1 MRRILASLL
10 LSAVVVSA
18 PAAALEEKSLSTYSR
33 ETWTPRDGLP
43 HNQVNGIAQTREG
56 YLWFATWEGV
66 VRYNG
71 QEFRSFGR
79 HNVPEIRDNGI
90 RSVRVAPG
98 GALVVATSRG
108 GASVLRGEAWSTY
121 GIAEGLAQ
129 DELATAIEDH
139 AGRLWAATESRGIT
153 RLHDGVATHF
163 GREQGLPSDDTF
175 ALLEDGAG
183 AIWVGTGDGVARIVN
198 DCTDGSAEGNIL
210 RCQIVE
216 QLALG
221 ETSLCVLRPE
231 GLPAEQVT
239 LNLSTAQLRSLQARP
254 GRWLRLAI
262 APEAVHIMPQ
272 RERRKSAQ
280 AM

>member
-1 MRRILASLL
+1 MRRVLASLL
-10 LSAVVVSA
+10 ACVAAVA
-18 PAAALEEKSLSTYSR
+18 TPASALEEKLLSTYSR
-33 ETWTPRDGLP
+33 EVWTTRDGLP

-79 HNVPEIRDNGI
+79 HNVPEIRDNGV

-108 GASVLRGEAWSTY
+108 GVSVLRGEAWSTY

-139 AGRLWAATESRGIT
+139 AGRLWVATESRGVT
-153 RLHDGVATHF
+153 RLDAGVATHF
-163 GREQGLPSDDTF
+163 QVEQGLPSNDTF

-183 AIWVGTGDGVARIVN
+183 AIWVGTGSGVARI
-198 DCTDGSAEGNIL
+198 
-210 RCQIVE
+210 
-216 QLALG
+216 
-221 ETSLCVLRPE
+221 
-231 GLPAEQVT
+231 
-239 LNLSTAQLRSLQARP
+239 
-254 GRWLRLAI
+254 
-262 APEAVHIMPQ
+262 
-272 RERRKSAQ
+272 
-280 AM
+280 